1 MISNICFKKRLT
13 QSVNKTD
20 YLKLSWVVQ
29 NLSLLYT
36 ERERD
41 IRSQMCRWVDKRY
54 SELDFG
60 QISKQ
65 TFTECLSGVGT
76 LSTKLRVNL
85 LLWLFW
91 LGLRIWPA
99 TRNSSN
105 IKKEAQW
112 EDTKLLQIFFVKFY
126 SGILSRDLRLIHV
139 IYHLYIFMNKK
150 IAFLDRHLS
159 KLELRT
165 LK

>member
-91 LGLRIWPA
+91 LRPRIWPA
-99 TRNSSN
+99 MWNSSN
-105 IKKEAQW
+105 IKKGSMRRYKAI
-112 EDTKLLQIFFVKFY
+112 TNFLRQILFRYSEQRFETDSCNLSFIYFY
-126 SGILSRDLRLIHV
+126 
-139 IYHLYIFMNKK
+139 
-150 IAFLDRHLS
+150 
-159 KLELRT
+159 E
-165 LK
+165 